1 MIRFTPTEI
10 VARQFSSLTI
20 YNYRIY
26 FFGQMFSQVGI
37 WMQTTA
43 QAWLVLQITGSACAL
58 GTVTLFQ
65 FLPIT
70 GTLRSHR
77 SGNVAL

>member
-1 MIRFTPTEI
+1 
-10 VARQFSSLTI
+10 
-20 YNYRIY
+20 
-26 FFGQMFSQVGI
+26 MFSQVAV

-43 QAWLVLQITGSACAL
+43 QAWLVHQITGSARAL

-70 GTLRSHR
+70 GTLRSGQ
-77 SGNVAL
+77 SANVAL